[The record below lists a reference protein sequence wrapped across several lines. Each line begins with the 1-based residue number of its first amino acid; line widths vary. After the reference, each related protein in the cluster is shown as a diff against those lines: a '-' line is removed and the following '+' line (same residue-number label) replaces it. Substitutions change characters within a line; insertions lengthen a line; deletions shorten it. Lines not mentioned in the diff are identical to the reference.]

1 MPQNLEIRVLF
12 CYSPEV
18 LLYTY
23 PDIAMLIEDN
33 KQTCQL
39 IANTLNRNLDRT
51 KYNIKA
57 TYTDSVNVYKLQNQW
72 YRSNTCLTNRQLDNL
87 TICTS
92 SNAWYIKPMFGRL
105 PRKILE
111 LKSQYQASVVILQV
125 HICRK
130 DNNSS
135 LFIGCAAGIGITKPS
150 EAVIS
155 IGRSTAVLNRP
166 NYRFNASMVVHELGH
181 LMGCRHPKGM
191 GAGCD
196 NSGGNAHGHWFKDPL
211 GTATFP
217 YGTIMSYAER
227 HILYY
232 SNPNILKYPAPYQN
246 IACGVLGESEAYKTV
261 NNNVQKLA
269 GIFPP

>member
-23 PDIAMLIEDN
+23 PHLAKLIEDN
-33 KQTCQL
+33 KETCQL
-39 IANTLNRNLDRT
+39 IENTLNNNIDRT
-51 KYNIKA
+51 KYNVKT
-57 TYTDSVNVYKLQNQW
+57 TYTDSVNIYKLQNQW
-72 YRSNTCLTNRQLDNL
+72 YRNNTCLTARQLDNL

-92 SNAWYIKPMFGRL
+92 SNAWYIKIMFGGL

-111 LKSQYQASVVILQV
+111 LKKQYTASVVILQV
-125 HICRK
+125 HTCN
-130 DNNSS
+130 DGT
-135 LFIGCAAGIGITKPS
+135 LFRGCSAGIGITKPS
-150 EAVIS
+150 ETVIS
-155 IGRSTAVLNRP
+155 IGRSDAVLNMP
-166 NYRFNASMVVHELGH
+166 TYRYAAWMVLHELGH
-181 LMGCRHPKGM
+181 LMGCRHPKGT
-191 GAGCD
+191 GDVCD

-217 YGTIMSYAER
+217 YGTIMSYAEK

-232 SNPNILKYPAPYQN
+232 SNPNLLKYPAPYQN
-246 IACGVLGESEAYKTV
+246 TPCGVIGVSEAYKTV